1 MLVASYNNQAFDDL
15 LVIQLK
21 NTAVDNQNFERKD
34 DITRIADKKT
44 NETVG
49 FNFFQASDYLSF
61 DKSGPVELS
70 EADVLRLNKA
80 LEAAGFEAELVAD
93 TRPKFVVGYVQEC
106 EPMEGSDHLFVTQTE
121 VDNGEVLQI
130 VCGASNIAKGQK
142 VVVAKP
148 GATMPDGMVIWPG
161 ELRGTKSVGMISSAK
176 ELNLD
181 VPAEKQKGI
190 LVLDDELETGSRF
203 EI

>member
-1 MLVASYNNQAFDDL
+1 MLVASYNNQAFEDL

-21 NTAVDNQNFERKD
+21 NTLVDNQDFERKE
-34 DITRIADKKT
+34 DITRIYDKKT

-49 FNFFQASDYLSF
+49 FNFFEASNYLSI
-61 DKSGPVELS
+61 DESGPVNLS
-70 EADVLRLNKA
+70 ESDVANLNEA
-80 LEAAGFEAELVAD
+80 LNAVGFEDELVAD

-106 EPMEGSDHLFVTQTE
+106 EPMEDSDHLFITQTE

-130 VCGASNIAKGQK
+130 VCGAANIEKGQK

-148 GATMPDGMVIWPG
+148 GAIMPDGMVIWPG
-161 ELRGTKSVGMISSAK
+161 ELRGTESNGMISSAK

-190 LVLDDELETGSRF
+190 LVLDDELEVGSRF
-203 EI
+203 DI